1 MFKTKKVTPS
11 TKPSAAK
18 PAAKAGADKRA
29 PKKVEVKK
37 GEPKKLVTPKISTLR
52 SGEVKSGTVKNLTN
66 TPGARSLL
74 RMAAKVGIAPGANKN
89 KPKVT
94 ELRKR
99 VAAPTSKMKAAVVRV
114 APSAPAALLHADE
127 PVMKAAQAAVDKK
140 GFDVIV
146 LDVAEISGLCDR
158 MIICSARSTTHLSA
172 VADGIEEAMR
182 KAGQRLLHSDGRRTA
197 EPEWVLL
204 DYGDV
209 MVHVFRAQSRVDYQ
223 LEEYYSA
230 GKVLARLAF
239 D

>member
-11 TKPSAAK
+11 AKPSAAK
-18 PAAKAGADKRA
+18 PASKSGADKRV
-29 PKKVEVKK
+29 PKKIEVKK
-37 GEPKKLVTPKISTLR
+37 VEPKKLLTPKISTLR
-52 SGEVKSGTVKNLTN
+52 SGEVKSGAVKNLTN

-99 VAAPTSKMKAAVVRV
+99 VAAPTSKIKAAVVRV
-114 APSAPAALLHADE
+114 APASPAPLLRADE

-140 GFDVIV
+140 GFDVVV

>member
-1 MFKTKKVTPS
+1 
-11 TKPSAAK
+11 
-18 PAAKAGADKRA
+18 
-29 PKKVEVKK
+29 
-37 GEPKKLVTPKISTLR
+37 
-52 SGEVKSGTVKNLTN
+52 
-66 TPGARSLL
+66 
-74 RMAAKVGIAPGANKN
+74 
-89 KPKVT
+89 
-94 ELRKR
+94 
-99 VAAPTSKMKAAVVRV
+99 
-114 APSAPAALLHADE
+114 
-127 PVMKAAQAAVDKK
+127 
-140 GFDVIV
+140 
-146 LDVAEISGLCDR
+146 

-230 GKVLARLAF
+230 GKVLARLGM